1 MIWRAVNHSDEI
13 TINGEGYGDVCKHIK
28 NHQLAGEWV
37 IEFFDS
43 NQMWIEME
51 KITVEPTT
59 GDLQIVRASHLEHI

>member
-13 TINGEGYGDVCKHIK
+13 TINGEGYGDVCRHIK
-28 NHQLAGEWV
+28 NNQLAGEWV

-51 KITVEPTT
+51 KVTVEPTT
-59 GDLQIVRASHLEHI
+59 GELQVVRASHLEHA